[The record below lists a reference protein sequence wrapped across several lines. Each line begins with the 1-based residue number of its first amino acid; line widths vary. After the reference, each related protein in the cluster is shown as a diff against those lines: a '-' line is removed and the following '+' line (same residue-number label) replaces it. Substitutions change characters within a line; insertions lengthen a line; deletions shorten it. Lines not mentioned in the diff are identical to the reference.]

1 MFDYYYY
8 YFFHYCKQIRFKKKL
23 TTEKTSVCLC
33 PSPVLESLL
42 SHSILSPSFSL
53 QDWRICRL
61 HFHINPDKID
71 GGKAE
76 TAKRCAINLWITP
89 LIIIAGNGL
98 NHSKST
104 HMILCRICTIYNHLN
119 TNDIHHWFLLGE
131 VNGISNP
138 SSILQNHANPPVD
151 FEGFKMVRVNLLL
164 SHLHVVNKFMV
175 HVQHRL
181 LNSIAH
187 VTSLMLCKTF
197 KVPGWFPAR

>member
-1 MFDYYYY
+1 MS
-8 YFFHYCKQIRFKKKL
+8 I
-23 TTEKTSVCLC
+23 SCLR
-33 PSPVLESLL
+33 ESLEPF
-42 SHSILSPSFSL
+42 HPITFFSL

-138 SSILQNHANPPVD
+138 SSILQNHTNPPVD

-187 VTSLMLCKTF
+187 VTCSCFARPLKYLGDFLPGKGVCICMQSLYIWYFST
-197 KVPGWFPAR
+197 